1 MKSGFFLLLVLVVCL
16 AAPTVSVA
24 QSPPFSGT
32 IFIDPDIVTGDDP
45 SAFVAVASTG
55 QGMRTM
61 YDRRVNAFIQ
71 VNAWLHNAT
80 FDDGLSIE
88 VQVNPEFGD
97 AATAIRIAEEYAWYV
112 GQLPTALRTLV
123 ETMWIHQ
130 GVQPFGGGNNNIL
143 IHTGQSALYVADGI
157 LEETLIHE
165 AAHSSLDPLYA
176 SAPGW
181 LSAQSADPVFI
192 STYARDFPNR
202 EDIAE
207 SFVPYVAARY
217 RSDRISADL
226 KATIEASIPNR
237 MAFLDGLGLDMYPIA
252 GTVTGVD
259 DEGSVLPDVLVLH
272 APYPNPLGS
281 ETRVAFD
288 LPSQMD
294 VRVSVVD
301 ALGREAAL
309 LVAGRSFDAGRSEV
323 SWNAQGLAAGVY
335 IVRLEAGGLVRTQT
349 VTLQP

>member
-1 MKSGFFLLLVLVVCL
+1 MKYGILLLLL
-16 AAPTVSVA
+16 LIGPGLSTA

-45 SAFVAVASTG
+45 SAFVGVVSAG

-61 YDRRVNAFIQ
+61 YDRRPGAFIQ
-71 VNAWLHNAT
+71 VNAWLHTAS

-97 AATAIRIAEEYAWYV
+97 ATTALRIAEDYAWYV
-112 GQLPTALRTLV
+112 GQLPTALRRLV

-143 IHTGQSALYVADGI
+143 IHTGQSAQYIADGI
-157 LEETLIHE
+157 LEETLLHE
-165 AAHSSLDPLYA
+165 ASHSSLDPLYA

-181 LSAQSADPVFI
+181 LAAQSADPVFI
-192 STYARDFPNR
+192 STYARDFPDR

-226 KATIEASIPNR
+226 RATIEASIPNR
-237 MAFLDGLGLDMYPIA
+237 MAFLDGLDLDMYP
-252 GTVTGVD
+252 VTGTTTGVED
-259 DEGSVLPDVLVLH
+259 GNAVLPEGPVLD
-272 APYPNPLGS
+272 ASYPNPFDS
-281 ETRVAFD
+281 ETTIRFRV
-288 LPSQMD
+288 PSRMV
-294 VRVSVVD
+294 VRVSIVD
-301 ALGREAAL
+301 TLGREVSRLVTDAAL
-309 LVAGRSFDAGRSEV
+309 DAGLHELT
-323 SWNAQGLAAGVY
+323 WTADGLAAGVY
-335 IVRLEAGGLVRTQT
+335 IVRLEAGGLVQTQA
-349 VTLQP
+349 VTRLP